1 MDENEVFMEDTTPS
15 DTSETSWDGSD
26 LFTEEPESEAE
37 PNTTADEGAEGEAEE
52 PKTENEP
59 STEPENTTPPEPTVT
74 LKYLGKDFPVPQK
87 AAQAVAD
94 SLGMNGEGDL
104 LTALQKGMN
113 YDHAVENTPLH
124 KLMSQ
129 YAEANDMTMDEYVR
143 YLQENVETTAKQI
156 EEGKVRTAH
165 PEWDDEKVQM
175 QVELNRTQRKTA
187 KAEAERQKAAAVQDK
202 QPSEDEKLKPFLDFI
217 AAYPD
222 VKEFP
227 PEVARK
233 INEDKMPPIAAYK
246 AWQREEELKRQNEE
260 LQTKLQQAEKKNLN
274 KAKSPGS
281 VNDTTQEVPDD
292 FLTGLF
298 SG

>member
-15 DTSETSWDGSD
+15 DTEDTTWDGSD

-37 PNTTADEGAEGEAEE
+37 PNTTADDNAEGEAEASKAESE
-52 PKTENEP
+52 PEP
-59 STEPENTTPPEPTVT
+59 EPENTTQPEPTVT

-124 KLMSQ
+124 KLMAQ

-143 YLQENVETTAKQI
+143 YLQENVETTVKQV

-187 KAEAERQKAAAVQDK
+187 KAEAERQKAASVQAQ
-202 QPSEDEKLKPFLDFI
+202 QPSEDERLKPFLDFM

-246 AWQREEELKRQNEE
+246 AWQREEALRQQNEE

>member
-1 MDENEVFMEDTTPS
+1 MEDNEVFMEDTTPS
-15 DTSETSWDGSD
+15 ETDDTSWDGSD
-26 LFTEEPESEAE
+26 LFTEEPESDAE
-37 PNTTADEGAEGEAEE
+37 PNTTADESAEGEAEE
-52 PKTENEP
+52 AKDE
-59 STEPENTTPPEPTVT
+59 SEPEPAQEETTPPEQMVT

-87 AAQAVAD
+87 AAHAIAE

-124 KLMSQ
+124 KLMAQ

-156 EEGKVRTAH
+156 EEGKVRTEH

-187 KAEAERQKAAAVQDK
+187 KAEAERQKAATVQDK
-202 QPSEDEKLKPFLDFI
+202 QPSEDEKLKPFLDFM

-227 PEVARK
+227 AEVARK

-246 AWQREEELKRQNEE
+246 AWQREEDLKRQNEE
-260 LQTKLQQAEKKNLN
+260 LQTKLQQAEKKNTN

-281 VNDTTQEVPDD
+281 VQDSATEAPDD
-292 FLTGLF
+292 FLSGL
-298 SG
+298 SSV

>member
-1 MDENEVFMEDTTPS
+1 MEDNEVFMEDTTPS
-15 DTSETSWDGSD
+15 ETDDTSWDGSD
-26 LFTEEPESEAE
+26 LFTEEPESDAE
-37 PNTTADEGAEGEAEE
+37 PNTTADESAEGEAEE
-52 PKTENEP
+52 AKDE
-59 STEPENTTPPEPTVT
+59 SEPEPAQEETTPPEPMVT

-87 AAQAVAD
+87 AAHAIAE

-124 KLMSQ
+124 KLIDQ
-129 YAEANDMTMDEYVR
+129 YAEIAGYNREEYFKF
-143 YLQENVETTAKQI
+143 LQDGISKA
-156 EEGKVRTAH
+156 EESKVMIDH

-175 QVELNRTQRKTA
+175 QVELARTQKKIA
-187 KAEAERQKAAAVQDK
+187 KAEAERKASAQE
-202 QPSEDEKLKPFLDFI
+202 QSPSEDEKMKPYRDFM

-227 PEVARK
+227 PEVAKK

-246 AWQREEELKRQNEE
+246 AWLEKEELRKQNEE
-260 LQTKLQQAEKKNLN
+260 LQTKLQQAEKKNTN

-281 VNDTTQEVPDD
+281 VQDSATEAPDD
-292 FLTGLF
+292 FLSGL
-298 SG
+298 SSV